1 MSITITHEYDAP
13 TRKPKIPKI
22 KIKINWQVNKWKL
35 IGLLKLGSFALI
47 ITVGGLLFV
56 WQNQRI
62 KAGKTGVTPGFSS
75 LLTQTDGAILSI
87 PYQKTLYKHF
97 GQAINPQ
104 IKLPI
109 KTIDGFKEME
119 FLVDSGAVVSA
130 MPKTKAEEL
139 GVDLVQL
146 SRITIQGFAGQKTFA
161 YKGEMIVK
169 IGQEEVLIPV
179 VFSENPQASNILG
192 RIGFF
197 DKFNINFN
205 ADSEKII
212 ISRKG

>member
-1 MSITITHEYDAP
+1 MSNITITKTYSGS
-13 TRKPKIPKI
+13 KSSKKI
-22 KIKINWQVNKWKL
+22 KLPKINWRGKKWKL
-35 IGLLKLGSFALI
+35 IGLLKLASFGLVI
-47 ITVGGLLFV
+47 VVGGFLFV
-56 WQNQRI
+56 RQNRKI
-62 KAGKTGVTPGFSS
+62 KSNKGGAAPGFAT

-130 MPKTKAEEL
+130 LPKTESENL
-139 GVDLVQL
+139 GVDLLQL
-146 SRITIQGFAGQKTFA
+146 PRITIQGFAGQKTFA

-179 VFSENPQASNILG
+179 VFSENSQASNILG

-197 DKFNINFN
+197 DQFNINFD
-205 ADSEKII
+205 ADSQKIV
-212 ISRKG
+212 ISKKG